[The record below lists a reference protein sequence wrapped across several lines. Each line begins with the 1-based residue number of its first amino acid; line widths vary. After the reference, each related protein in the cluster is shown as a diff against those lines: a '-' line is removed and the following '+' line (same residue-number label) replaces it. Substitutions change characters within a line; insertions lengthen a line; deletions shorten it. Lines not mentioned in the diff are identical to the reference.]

1 MVAKLF
7 NDLVTALDILPD
19 SPAVDLCVNHPSPCV
34 LAGKV
39 RVIVKRPCVYKS
51 LVLTVTGTSRV
62 WMRQG
67 AKTIKAKQVFLKVSK
82 EVVFENGVTTGQGQ
96 GAIGAREQQQ
106 QRQQQRASSLSST
119 SSLSNSHPSNNIPV
133 SEEASPSTST
143 PATTAITT
151 TEAAA
156 STVSPTAPLT
166 TMNGMTATTST
177 TIPQDAAATTG
188 AQPVISSEP
197 IHRLSMAN
205 TLDSSPMT
213 HPQGTR
219 SGLSTPP
226 ADNSQPAFFLTQR
239 YQDRSHYDQENAYNH
254 STTTNNNSGN
264 SNGSGTNNNGVL
276 QNQLRQGVNDI
287 DFHLEFS
294 SHVDNIS
301 TTTTTNNNNTNSDSS
316 RSLPSGPFKS
326 SSGDSTIVYTVRAT
340 LVMSRRDI
348 LVNNQITTSIPL
360 RVQCWQ
366 DMIDWRN
373 HSEDH
378 SYHGKRRGKIEF
390 RLQVPK
396 QLDIRRL
403 QDLQFGFEAK
413 WKTLNDRL
421 RIREVH
427 YSIIE
432 EETQM

>member
-7 NDLVTALDILPD
+7 NDLVTALDILPE
-19 SPAVDLCVNHPSPCV
+19 SSTVDLCVNHPSPCV

-62 WMRQG
+62 SMRQG
-67 AKTIKAKQVFLKVSK
+67 AKTIKAKQIFLNVSK
-82 EVVFENGVTTGQGQ
+82 EVVFENGGGLLTTGHSQ

-106 QRQQQRASSLSST
+106 RRQQQRASSLSST

-133 SEEASPSTST
+133 SEESSPSTSA
-143 PATTAITT
+143 PAITT
-151 TEAAA
+151 GAAATASTVLPMAA
-156 STVSPTAPLT
+156 ST
-166 TMNGMTATTST
+166 TMNRMTATAIIPQGAST
-177 TIPQDAAATTG
+177 TIS
-188 AQPVISSEP
+188 AQPAISGEP
-197 IHRLSMAN
+197 SHRLSIADSI
-205 TLDSSPMT
+205 DSSPMT
-213 HPQGTR
+213 HPEGTR
-219 SGLSTPP
+219 NGLSTPP
-226 ADNSQPAFFLTQR
+226 ADNSQSAFIVN
-239 YQDRSHYDQENAYNH
+239 QENTFNH
-254 STTTNNNSGN
+254 STSTYNNNNNNNNSN
-264 SNGSGTNNNGVL
+264 SNGAGTNSNGLL

-287 DFHLEFS
+287 DFHLEFP
-294 SHVDNIS
+294 SHVDS
-301 TTTTTNNNNTNSDSS
+301 TPNNNNNASGDSS

-326 SSGDSTIVYTVRAT
+326 FSGDSSIVYTIRAT

-348 LVNNQITTSIPL
+348 LVNNQITTSIPF

-396 QLDIRRL
+396 QLDTRRL
-403 QDLQFGFEAK
+403 HDLQFGFEAK
-413 WKTLNDRL
+413 WKTLNNRL
-421 RIREVH
+421 KIREVQ